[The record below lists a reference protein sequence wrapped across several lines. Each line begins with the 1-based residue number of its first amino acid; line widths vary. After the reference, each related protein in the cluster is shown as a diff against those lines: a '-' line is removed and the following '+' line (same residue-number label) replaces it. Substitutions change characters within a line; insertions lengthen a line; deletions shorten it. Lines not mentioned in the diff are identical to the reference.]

1 MDFLQNTTLT
11 HLLVQITFGFALSD
25 VFLVR
30 VRPNI
35 TSYQFREVK
44 AKRGLGISALHH

>member
-1 MDFLQNTTLT
+1 VDFLQNTTLT
-11 HLLVQITFGFALSD
+11 HLSVQITFGFAISG
-25 VFLVR
+25 VCLVY

-44 AKRGLGISALHH
+44 ARRGVSIGGLHH